1 MRACPD
7 SYEIKDVCFMQG
19 DPARTTAE
27 IITLGSQNEDPQ
39 VEHIDGP
46 NVPRTFANAVVLPT
60 GEVALFGGSK
70 SAVEFSDDVAVY
82 ATGAI
87 V

>member
-1 MRACPD
+1 
-7 SYEIKDVCFMQG
+7 MQG

-27 IITLGSQNEDPQ
+27 IITLGNPNEAPQ
-39 VEHIDGP
+39 VEEIEGP

-60 GEVALFGGSK
+60 GEVALFGGSN
-70 SAVEFSDDVAVY
+70 SAVEFSDNVAIF

-87 V
+87 F